1 MICLPKIESSGKR
14 CLKEYK
20 QNVFF
25 ADFFLCLQLGLPID
39 RSDHP
44 RIIC

>member
-1 MICLPKIESSGKR
+1 MICLPKIESGKR

-25 ADFFLCLQLGLPID
+25 ADFFLCLQLGLPIE